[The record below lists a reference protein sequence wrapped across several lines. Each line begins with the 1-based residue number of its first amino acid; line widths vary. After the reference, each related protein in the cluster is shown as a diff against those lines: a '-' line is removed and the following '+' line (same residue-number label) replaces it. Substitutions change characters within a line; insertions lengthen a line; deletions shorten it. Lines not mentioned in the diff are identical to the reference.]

1 MNMTTPNY
9 DFRKDFPIAR
19 KTEAQIAQ
27 YLSEKQKMKFL
38 GECNNSDYDI
48 RMETPSGKTITIE
61 IKEDFS
67 CARTGNV
74 GVEYECRGRAS
85 GIEVSK
91 ADFYIYKVHQPDG
104 KKGVYVIQTPQLKRM
119 IEDKEYF
126 RTVVGG
132 DPGSFSKNYL
142 FKLDV
147 IKSNFKFLGYLES

>member
-27 YLSEKQKMKFL
+27 YLSEKQNMKFL

-48 RMETPSGKTITIE
+48 RMETPSGKKITIE

>member
-1 MNMTTPNY
+1 MTTPNY

-48 RMETPSGKTITIE
+48 RMETPSGKNITIE

-104 KKGVYVIQTPQLKRM
+104 KKGVSVIQTPQLKKM
-119 IEDKEYF
+119 IENQEYF

-147 IKSNFKFLGYLES
+147 IKNNFKFLGYLEN

>member
-27 YLSEKQKMKFL
+27 YLSETQKMKFL

-48 RMETPSGKTITIE
+48 RMETPSGKKITIE

-67 CARTGNV
+67 CARTGNI

-104 KKGVYVIQTPQLKRM
+104 KKGVYVIQTPLLKKM

>member
-19 KTEAQIAQ
+19 KTEAQIARH
-27 YLSEKQKMKFL
+27 LCEKQNMKFL

-48 RMETPSGKTITIE
+48 KMLTPNGKEITIE

-104 KKGVYVIQTPQLKRM
+104 KKGVYVIQTPKLKQM
-119 IEDKEYF
+119 IADELYF

-132 DPGSFSKNYL
+132 DPGSNSKNYL

-147 IKSNFKFLGYLES
+147 IKNNFKFLGYID

>member
-27 YLSEKQKMKFL
+27 YLSDKQNMKFL

-48 RMETPSGKTITIE
+48 RMETPSGKKITIE

-104 KKGVYVIQTPQLKRM
+104 KKGVYVIQTPQLKKL
-119 IEDKEYF
+119 IEDREYF

-147 IKSNFKFLGYLES
+147 IKNNFKFLGYLES

>member
-48 RMETPSGKTITIE
+48 RMETPSGKNITIE

-104 KKGVYVIQTPQLKRM
+104 KKGVYVIQTPQLKKM
-119 IEDKEYF
+119 IENQEYF

-147 IKSNFKFLGYLES
+147 IKNNFKFLGYLEN